1 MGRSFGLT
9 LETQSS
15 PHIVL
20 PRQISRTVSKID
32 GNFSRKSQKFS
43 PLATGYQC

>member
-32 GNFSRKSQKFS
+32 AILVENHKIFH
-43 PLATGYQC
+43 PLQLGISV